1 MAMAGLKPHHR
12 IAIGVSGGPDSMALC
27 FLTAGWKTDGANAN
41 AVGKSD
47 DGFINGILGV
57 IVDHGLREESNEEA
71 HIVSSRVT
79 EMDVR
84 LQSVVGWMGSL
95 NKVTC

>member
-27 FLTAGWKTDGANAN
+27 FLTAGWKTDGAN

>member
-1 MAMAGLKPHHR
+1 
-12 IAIGVSGGPDSMALC
+12 MALC

-41 AVGKSD
+41 AIGKSD

>member
-1 MAMAGLKPHHR
+1 MTMAGLKPHHR

-27 FLTAGWKTDGANAN
+27 VLTAGWKTDGAN

-47 DGFINGILGV
+47 DGFINGVLGI

-71 HIVSSRVT
+71 QIVSSRVT

-84 LQSVVGWMGSL
+84 LQSVVG
-95 NKVTC
+95 

>member
-1 MAMAGLKPHHR
+1 MAGLKPHHR

-41 AVGKSD
+41 AIGKSD

>member
-1 MAMAGLKPHHR
+1 MAGLKPHHR

-27 FLTAGWKTDGANAN
+27 FLTAGWKTDGAN

>member
-1 MAMAGLKPHHR
+1 MAGLKPHHR